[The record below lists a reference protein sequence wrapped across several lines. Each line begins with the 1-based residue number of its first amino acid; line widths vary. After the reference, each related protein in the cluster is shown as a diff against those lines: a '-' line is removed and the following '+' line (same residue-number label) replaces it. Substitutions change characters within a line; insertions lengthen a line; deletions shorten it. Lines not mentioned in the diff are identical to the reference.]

1 MAQELPQTTPYKKH
15 IKGRIYRW
23 VIQLPAGVEVN
34 SNTIYVVSTKPL
46 IVSEVP
52 ELPKAAQKC
61 DEEAVALLKAKLAE
75 KTFRRAV
82 GAVAAEAI
90 EKILQVCG

>member
-1 MAQELPQTTPYKKH
+1 MAHELPQTTPYKKH

-34 SNTIYVVSTKPL
+34 SNTVYVVSTKPL

-52 ELPKAAQKC
+52 ELPKAPQRC
-61 DEEAVALLKAKLAE
+61 DEEAVKLLKAKLAE

-82 GAVAAEAI
+82 GAIAAEAI

>member
-34 SNTIYVVSTKPL
+34 SDTVYVVSTKPL

-52 ELPKAAQKC
+52 ELPSQRC
-61 DEEAVALLKAKLAE
+61 DEEAVKLLKAKLAE
-75 KTFRRAV
+75 EAFRRAV
-82 GAVAAEAI
+82 DAVAAEAI
-90 EKILQVCG
+90 EKILQACG